1 MKKIVK
7 KHKVAREAA
16 TLQASEESVIP
27 ILAISPN
34 VLAAQLATL
43 LPAGDVHRSM
53 DNIAVAADKGI
64 ARRLQPPA
72 VYGVF

>member
-64 ARRLQPPA
+64 ARLLHPSA
-72 VYGVF
+72 IYGVF

>member
-53 DNIAVAADKGI
+53 DNIAVAAE
-64 ARRLQPPA
+64 
-72 VYGVF
+72 

>member
-1 MKKIVK
+1 M
-7 KHKVAREAA
+7 
-16 TLQASEESVIP
+16 QASEDSVMP

-53 DNIAVAADKGI
+53 DNIAVAA
-64 ARRLQPPA
+64 RRELLGYSIHPA

>member
-27 ILAISPN
+27 ILAISPT

-43 LPAGDVHRSM
+43 LPAGDVRRSM
-53 DNIAVAADKGI
+53 DNVAVAADKGI
-64 ARRLQPPA
+64 ARLLQPPA

>member
-16 TLQASEESVIP
+16 TLQASEDSVIP
-27 ILAISPN
+27 ILAISPS

-53 DNIAVAADKGI
+53 DNVAVAADKGI
-64 ARRLQPPA
+64 ARLLQPPA